1 MADEWIKYHG
11 TGFPVPLGSEIELK
25 LHLWEEK
32 AQVVLGTLVCYESY
46 TVKDYPT
53 EYPSGFYWKVYVGNE
68 YFNFNCSQID
78 CYRIIKSSMPELTF
92 NELSVCKDL
101 IWTLFH
107 GSSKDFKF
115 RGVSYLRREHDLRNS
130 EICNL
135 LGLKS
140 EDIDFILNNPDDIQ

>member
-1 MADEWIKYHG
+1 MTNGWIKYSG
-11 TGFPVPLGSEIELK
+11 MGFPVSLGSDVEVQ
-25 LHLWEEK
+25 LHPREGEV
-32 AQVVLGTLVCYESY
+32 QVETGRLVCYESY
-46 TVKDYPT
+46 TIRDYPT
-53 EYPSGFYWKVYVGNE
+53 EHPSGFYWKVYNGKE
-68 YFNFNCSQID
+68 YFNFNCNQID
-78 CYRIIKSSMPELTF
+78 CYRVIKSSEPELAF

-101 IWTLFH
+101 IYTLFH

-140 EDIDFILNNPDDIQ
+140 EDIDFILNNPDDLQ